1 MDIVMNISD
10 RIAVLNFGRKI
21 AEGSPEE
28 VADNPEV
35 RRVYLGGVLA
45 RWFWMKLTAIT
56 GSATSCT
63 GFPWK

>member
-1 MDIVMNISD
+1 MNISD

-35 RRVYLGGVLA
+35 RRVYLGGV
-45 RWFWMKLTAIT
+45 
-56 GSATSCT
+56 
-63 GFPWK
+63 